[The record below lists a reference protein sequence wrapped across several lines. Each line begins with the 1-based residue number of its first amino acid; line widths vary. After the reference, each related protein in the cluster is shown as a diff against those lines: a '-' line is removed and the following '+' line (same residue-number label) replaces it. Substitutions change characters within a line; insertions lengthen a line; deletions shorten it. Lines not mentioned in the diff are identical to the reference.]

1 VNSFTV
7 VLLRWFVNLYEL
19 DIIEEDA
26 YLKWKEDIRDEFP
39 GKGQALFQVNQWLL
53 LLQEAN
59 ESEAESDD
67 D

>member
-1 VNSFTV
+1 M
-7 VLLRWFVNLYEL
+7 NLYEL

-39 GKGQALFQVNQWLL
+39 GKGQALFQVNQWLQL
-53 LLQEAN
+53 LEEAN

-67 D
+67 E

>member
-1 VNSFTV
+1 VNSFSV